1 MPRRRLITGPCLLA
15 LAVLGLLPWLPSQQG
30 GKLHPAKPAVGEPR
44 VAEPVQRTRLLPAAD
59 RERLERWQHFAQL
72 RDRLR
77 LPNKVPSA
85 EVLRWQRPEVAAMR
99 RIATGVQAARD
110 AVTVTE
116 AKKQTA
122 VDPALWQ
129 QFVRE
134 RDEQILQYFGAA
146 IALDLASVDA
156 LLALANTVRDTLLA
170 SLALRSIE
178 PRPLLSCATERTVS
192 LLAALLEHQD
202 PEVAERAFMLLAF
215 LLDAGVA
222 DGGLSER
229 LARRAKDLWPVQ
241 DQALLVGAWN
251 PAVQLPP
258 ESALALALPAPADLP
273 SRLVVLSALSGDE
286 ALLQRLLAGKCDPRI
301 LLQCHRLA
309 APRVSKATAAQL
321 FGWYRNHPPKWPK
334 EPRAGVNAW
343 EFGVL
348 ATLVSVLPQLPEQ
361 ELAFYDRHLVQGM
374 YGQTAKELALLRL
387 GCRQRDLGHNWFD
400 VFGGCFHAMAP
411 IDALHLWHALAAAEA
426 WTLVGC
432 LQVLPQCS
440 DADVTDDYGGRVRRA
455 APLAL
460 AELELELLQARWLT
474 EQPAIARAV
483 ARRALRHGSAGHE
496 AVQRW
501 LRDATRDANR
511 LATTALELAIEFG
524 IPLPKRAWAETQPEQ
539 RILQQLHDAY
549 FAVESE
555 PLNALLQQPDEDARG
570 AYVRAA
576 LSACVRLSQWSK
588 PLARW
593 VAQHTTHGDPDTR
606 RAAYLALACDGA
618 AGHEEAQLANERRFD
633 LDLDVRGDG

>member
-1 MPRRRLITGPCLLA
+1 MQVDFGGWDDHAEMGPTA
-15 LAVLGLLPWLPSQQG
+15 
-30 GKLHPAKPAVGEPR
+30 GKLAGR
-44 VAEPVQRTRLLPAAD
+44 
-59 RERLERWQHFAQL
+59 L
-72 RDRLR
+72 RD
-77 LPNKVPSA
+77 
-85 EVLRWQRPEVAAMR
+85 
-99 RIATGVQAARD
+99 
-110 AVTVTE
+110 
-116 AKKQTA
+116 
-122 VDPALWQ
+122 
-129 QFVRE
+129 
-134 RDEQILQYFGAA
+134 
-146 IALDLASVDA
+146 LD
-156 LLALANTVRDTLLA
+156 
-170 SLALRSIE
+170 
-178 PRPLLSCATERTVS
+178 
-192 LLAALLEHQD
+192 
-202 PEVAERAFMLLAF
+202 
-215 LLDAGVA
+215 
-222 DGGLSER
+222 
-229 LARRAKDLWPVQ
+229 ARRAP
-241 DQALLVGAWN
+241 AGA
-251 PAVQLPP
+251 VH
-258 ESALALALPAPADLP
+258 LAA
-273 SRLVVLSALSGDE
+273 SLSGDE

-440 DADVTDDYGGRVRRA
+440 DADVTDDYARSVLRA

-633 LDLDVRGDG
+633 LDLDVRGDDVGCRRLSARLAGRGRCLDRSANQAARVQQPRTRTRTSSRRWSRGRSAPAPMRPD